1 MDGSFRRRN
10 LPHLDVPGGTY
21 FITFCLAGSLPSVG
35 YASIARRWREKS
47 LQTPP
52 QGMSVASW
60 RHECAAAAFLE
71 VDSLL
76 DGGKA
81 TRWLADPRLAGAV
94 ESSLRH
100 WDGVRYRVV
109 AYVIMPSHCHAVIDT
124 AGDGGG
130 RRDGSC
136 LASIMHSIK
145 RHSAQEC
152 NQLLGRR
159 GSFWQAESYDRV
171 IRDSDELDR
180 VVAYVEWNPVRAGLC
195 ARPDWWRFS
204 SAHRP
209 RVDIGTG

>member
-47 LQTPP
+47 LQAPP
-52 QGMSVASW
+52 LGMSLRSW
-60 RHECAAAAFLE
+60 RYECAAAAFLE
-71 VDSLL
+71 VDRLL
-76 DGGKA
+76 DA
-81 TRWLADPRLAGAV
+81 VRAARWLADPRLAGAV

-109 AYVIMPSHCHAVIDT
+109 AYVIMPSHCHAVIDV
-124 AGDGGG
+124 AGHGGG

-136 LASIMHSIK
+136 RESIMHSIK

-171 IRDSDELDR
+171 IRDSDELGR

-195 ARPDWWRFS
+195 ERPERWRFS
-204 SAHRP
+204 SAYRP
-209 RVDIGTG
+209 QGDVGTG